1 MQPFVLAFVLACADA
16 VLLAPAPA
24 HAQATVDQRALEP
37 LQQTQPAA
45 PETTKPTP
53 AHRAPAHPASRTA
66 PRSTATP
73 RQTTPVAKPSPP
85 PPPPAPEVRVPLA
98 PPPPPV
104 LPPALVVPTRPPAP
118 PPPVPVS
125 ADARGAA
132 EQIPDGLRVTF
143 GGGSAVLNPAT
154 EGALRT
160 LAHTAPPDATFT
172 VSAFAAGSADDPST
186 PRRLSL
192 SRALAARSVLIAEG
206 VASPRI
212 YVKALGAS
220 GGVAQGPADRV
231 DVTVAA
237 TNPQAKSP
245 Q

>member
-1 MQPFVLAFVLACADA
+1 
-16 VLLAPAPA
+16 
-24 HAQATVDQRALEP
+24 
-37 LQQTQPAA
+37 
-45 PETTKPTP
+45 
-53 AHRAPAHPASRTA
+53 
-66 PRSTATP
+66 
-73 RQTTPVAKPSPP
+73 
-85 PPPPAPEVRVPLA
+85 
-98 PPPPPV
+98 
-104 LPPALVVPTRPPAP
+104 
-118 PPPVPVS
+118 VPVS

-132 EQIPDGLRVTF
+132 EQIPEGIRVTF
-143 GGGSAVLNPAT
+143 GDGSTVLNPTT

-206 VASPRI
+206 IASPRI
-212 YVKALGAS
+212 YVKALGATAS
-220 GGVAQGPADRV
+220 VAQGPADRV

-237 TNPQAKSP
+237 TNPQANSP